1 MAVADPAIE
10 IKDTVIPLFGELVT
24 FEYPAN
30 IPSDFLP
37 VVNESMY
44 LERIRASLLLH
55 IITYIYKGHQCVFRH
70 GGFQHTTERQWKS
83 KYTKC

>member
-37 VVNESMY
+37 VVNE
-44 LERIRASLLLH
+44 
-55 IITYIYKGHQCVFRH
+55 YKHLCI
-70 GGFQHTTERQWKS
+70 
-83 KYTKC
+83 